1 MIKMEELVNVYDEK
15 TEEKTDKII
24 TKTEAHENGIWHSAI
39 HIIIINKEKTKV
51 LLQKRCE
58 AKKFFPNMWDISVGG
73 HISANEDPLTSAK
86 RELEEELGLTS
97 QEYEFKFITK
107 LKEEFINNGINSK
120 EFVYVY
126 LIIDDIDSTKIT
138 LQKEEVSDF
147 LWVSKEELNKLI
159 ENKKIINHQEEFDLI
174 TRIL

>member
-73 HISANEDPLTSAK
+73 HSRAQCRTGTVA
-86 RELEEELGLTS
+86 
-97 QEYEFKFITK
+97 
-107 LKEEFINNGINSK
+107 
-120 EFVYVY
+120 
-126 LIIDDIDSTKIT
+126 
-138 LQKEEVSDF
+138 
-147 LWVSKEELNKLI
+147 
-159 ENKKIINHQEEFDLI
+159 
-174 TRIL
+174 